1 MIARTDAVRDMC
13 AEMGGITVAFEK
25 VEARFLQHTQPNG
38 KCRDLGQLTGKLA
51 EIHTLE
57 RAEELVRRHPE
68 TMAVYWLGERTREQE
83 REYAP
88 ANDGTPNIVVY
99 NNARNPIGEI
109 DMVMLVNDIPVIV
122 ETHIA
127 KFNNSKR
134 NGVEQVLKE
143 SLIEKKK
150 EHVAKLLGGQ
160 PEIIYVIPENY
171 LVNVQVPTFRIARYV
186 HAGNHIVPFPM
197 DRRTWRTLAESVVFQ
212 LV

>member
-109 DMVMLVNDIPVIV
+109 DMVMLV
-122 ETHIA
+122 
-127 KFNNSKR
+127 K
-134 NGVEQVLKE
+134 
-143 SLIEKKK
+143 EKKTDTP
-150 EHVAKLLGGQ
+150 ASGYKLPLTVE
-160 PEIIYVIPENY
+160 PC
-171 LVNVQVPTFRIARYV
+171 TFL
-186 HAGNHIVPFPM
+186 PFISLKAPNI
-197 DRRTWRTLAESVVFQ
+197 
-212 LV
+212 